1 MAKRVIRMHG
11 MRSGHTFYVEK
22 AKRGDVDGK
31 IILKLLLKKENENED
46 VAVVKIHRRTL
57 SGHSNEPRRPIRDC
71 ISDKYPVK

>member
-1 MAKRVIRMHG
+1 

-46 VAVVKIHRRTL
+46 VAVAVVKIHRRTL
-57 SGHSNEPRRPIRDC
+57 VVTAMNLVGP
-71 ISDKYPVK
+71 